1 MFYFK
6 RCVAVAMLVC
16 CYTSQAQPVA
26 AFAPGRHKVCSGST
40 VTLTNQSTGSHA
52 YKWFI
57 NEVFYSSSVNDSV
70 VLYEPCYDLQSIKL
84 VATDTLTG
92 LSDSATVIV
101 EVFDTCYLHLKI
113 EKTNCIGD
121 TVLHKAHREAIATSW
136 SINPAVNL
144 LSGCDTC
151 DSVQFVLSVIPTKVE
166 LHSIYEGNCSQKTTC
181 HYAWCN
187 PFVND
192 IPVVNRI
199 NNIMIYPNPAT
210 MELHVNL
217 SGDFAGKSEV
227 QVMLLNIY
235 GQTVSALYSGKAE
248 GLNSHKPLQL
258 PGVPG
263 GMYIVQVMVDG
274 RRILNE
280 KLTIQQ

>member
-70 VLYEPCYDLQSIKL
+70 VLFEPCYDLQSIKL

-92 LSDSATVIV
+92 LSDTAAVIV

-113 EKTNCIGD
+113 EKTNCTGD
-121 TVLHKAHREAIATSW
+121 TILHKAHREAIAISW
-136 SINPAVNL
+136 SINPPVNL

-166 LHSIYEGNCSQKTTC
+166 LHSIYEGNCSQKTTY

-187 PFVND
+187 PFVNS
-192 IPVVNRI
+192 IPQPVTQKTVEL
-199 NNIMIYPNPAT
+199 YPNPFSGILHFIGVDAGSVIELIDVLGRKCAT
-210 MELHVNL
+210 
-217 SGDFAGKSEV
+217 AK
-227 QVMLLNIY
+227 LLNSSMD
-235 GQTVSALYSGKAE
+235 VSALV
-248 GLNSHKPLQL
+248 
-258 PGVPG
+258 PGVYVVRVNG
-263 GMYIVQVMVDG
+263 VVVG
-274 RRILNE
+274 RVVKE
-280 KLTIQQ
+280 